1 MQKKLFWLLAV
12 LMVAT
17 AWGAGNSATTRFVVS
32 IPEILMLRINGSTG
46 GNVPVTVKDGRV
58 EPGVLHVEVVANT
71 GWQLTVRATPLEGP
85 VELPPERLFLD
96 GRKLSL
102 MEQTVRL
109 GRGAEGFDLPLE
121 VELLAGEPTG
131 EYHSLLTFELYKL

>member
-32 IPEILMLRINGSTG
+32 VPEILILKINGVASG
-46 GNVPVTVKDGRV
+46 DVPVTVKDGKV
-58 EPGVLHVEVVANT
+58 DPGVLRVEVVANT
-71 GWQLTVRATPLEGP
+71 GWRLTVRATPLEGP
-85 VELPPERLFLD
+85 VELPPERLLLD

-109 GRGAEGFDLPLE
+109 GSGAARFELPLA
-121 VELLAGEPTG
+121 VELMPGEPDG